1 MPGAFFSAKRRMSRR
16 WIKPFCGICVAMFKT
31 DQGWIMEAEGQDFA
45 VCPGCQSRVSSRL
58 DGNCSAVL
66 VPQGLSPSVLSAR
79 GFRLTI
85 RQAILMIE

>member
-1 MPGAFFSAKRRMSRR
+1 MPGAFFSAKRRMLRR
-16 WIKPFCGICVAMFKT
+16 WIKSFCGICVAMFKT

-58 DGNCSAVL
+58 RWEFCGAGTA
-66 VPQGLSPSVLSAR
+66 GLSPGVLSAR

-85 RQAILMIE
+85 RQVILMIE